1 MEQVNIILTF
11 DNVRLEALEFF
22 LQQEKTTVQKR
33 MEESLRQLYEQTVPE
48 VMRGFLDW
56 KQSSASKAKR
66 PAPKLANKPQPKVTP
81 PQAVPSAMA
90 AKNEAEEEQT

>member
-1 MEQVNIILTF
+1 MEQVNITLTF
-11 DNVRLEALEFF
+11 DSGRLEALEFF

-56 KQSSASKAKR
+56 KQSAASKAKR
-66 PAPKLANKPQPKVTP
+66 PAPKPASKPQTKVTP
-81 PQAVPSAMA
+81 PQAAPSAMA
-90 AKNEAEEEQT
+90 AKNETEEGQT